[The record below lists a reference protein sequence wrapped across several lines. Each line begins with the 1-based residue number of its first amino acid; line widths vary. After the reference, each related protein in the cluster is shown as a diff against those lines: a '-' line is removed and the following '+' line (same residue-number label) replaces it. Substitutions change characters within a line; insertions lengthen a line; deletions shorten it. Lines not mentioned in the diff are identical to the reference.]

1 MLRHVPRRV
10 VAIVLFILLGGLLTS
25 CYGAEEYA
33 QTTLESAGPNTA
45 RINDVYALIWWGA
58 VAVFILVQ
66 GLLVFSIFKFRGEPK
81 TAHGRPVPV
90 HGNNRLEIIWTVIPA
105 IILAIIAVP
114 TLQVISELAERP
126 EGDDVLVVDVIGHQF
141 FWEYQYPDLGISTT
155 NELHIPV
162 NTRVDIRL
170 HSNDVIHSFWVPQ
183 LAGKVDAIPGEE
195 NHMWLEADEPGV
207 YLGQCAEFCGL
218 AHYNMLLSVVAE
230 PQQAFD
236 DWVAV
241 QLAPPPDEGDPTAGG
256 ETFSQVCASCHTH
269 EAVGAAGAFPGAPD
283 LTNYFEFE
291 QIAGVTENTPENL
304 AAWLDDPQALKPGTQ
319 MPDLPLTEADIQNMV
334 SFLLDDGSE
343 E

>member
-1 MLRHVPRRV
+1 MLRRVPTRV
-10 VAIVLFILLGGLLTS
+10 VTMVLLILMGGLLTS
-25 CYGAEEYA
+25 CYGAEDYA

-66 GLLVFSIFKFRGEPK
+66 GLLVFAIFKFRGEPK

-114 TLQVISELAERP
+114 TLQIISELAERP
-126 EGDDVLVVDVIGHQF
+126 EGDDVMVVDVIGHQF
-141 FWEYQYPDLGISTT
+141 FWEYQYPDLGVTAT

-162 NTRVDIRL
+162 DTRIDIRL

-183 LAGKVDAIPGEE
+183 LAGKVDAVPGED
-195 NHMWLEADEPGV
+195 NHMWLEANEPGV

-230 PQQAFD
+230 PREDFD
-236 DWVAV
+236 NWVAE
-241 QLAPPPDEGDPTAGG
+241 QLAPPPAEGDPEQGA
-256 ETFSQVCASCHTH
+256 EIFVQQCAACHTH
-269 EAVGAAGAFPGAPD
+269 EDTTAVGVIGPN
-283 LTNYFEFE
+283 LTDFEQQD
-291 QIAGVTENTPENL
+291 QIAGAIENSPENL
-304 AAWLDDPQALKPGTQ
+304 ASWLDDPQAIKPGTA
-319 MPDLPLTEADIQNMV
+319 MPTLPLSEADIQHLV
-334 SFLLDDGSE
+334 AFLMAGDE
-343 E
+343 AE